1 MWSDVFN
8 MRIFTSDGQRL
19 AGFGA
24 SRRVWSP
31 GRTHE
36 VFACG
41 TLQCIH
47 LLACTLVGQPF
58 STVWRLFHVAVF
70 LPPRLLRIRYADV
83 VHMLRELV
91 RRESL
96 VGLAGTDH
104 KAAHTAKNAHDSN
117 RLRSVCMLRRAPSA
131 IAPHSPVEIM
141 KNGPI
146 LRRCVGLE
154 EA

>member
-19 AGFGA
+19 AGFRA

-31 GRTHE
+31 CRTHE

-47 LLACTLVGQPF
+47 TLACTLLGQPF

-83 VHMLRELV
+83 VHILKELV
-91 RRESL
+91 RRDSL
-96 VGLAGTDH
+96 LGLASSDH
-104 KAAHTAKNAHDSN
+104 KAAHTAKNAHESN
-117 RLRSVCMLRRAPSA
+117 RLTSVYAPTCS
-131 IAPHSPVEIM
+131 IGHCYPS
-141 KNGPI
+141 KNGPT
-146 LRRCVGLE
+146 LRRCVG
-154 EA
+154 

>member
-1 MWSDVFN
+1 

-24 SRRVWSP
+24 SRRVWYP

-36 VFACG
+36 AFACG
-41 TLQCIH
+41 TLNFIR
-47 LLACTLVGQPF
+47 LLAWTLVGQPF

-91 RRESL
+91 RRDSL
-96 VGLAGTDH
+96 LGLAGTDH
-104 KAAHTAKNAHDSN
+104 KAAHTE
-117 RLRSVCMLRRAPSA
+117 RVCLLGKERARIEPFDVRICSDVLHR
-131 IAPHSPVEIM
+131 PLL
-141 KNGPI
+141 PI
-146 LRRCVGLE
+146 EKWPNFAALCRVRGRC
-154 EA
+154 